1 MRFKG
6 DFLLLIAA
14 LIWGS
19 AFVAQRM
26 GAEHVGVFLFNGL
39 RFLLGSAI
47 LGLVLLLRRDKFYSL
62 NLKAFFIP
70 GLILYVAS
78 ALQQAGIAYTS
89 AGNAGFITGL
99 YVIFVPIIAA
109 LILKTKIR
117 FQVWIGAAMA
127 VAGMFLLSITDSFSI
142 EKGDALIMG
151 SALFWAF
158 HVLVIAK
165 YALQVPALQLAAGQF
180 FICGVLNVFSGL
192 LVGDQSVTGLSEAIY
207 PILYTGIFSTA
218 IAFTLQV
225 AGQRITSAS
234 DAAIIMSLEAAFA
247 ALFGYLI
254 LNEVLDKQQT
264 IGVTLM
270 FSGMILSQIRFK
282 SLAKQAKI

>member
-6 DFLLLIAA
+6 DILLLIAA

-19 AFVAQRM
+19 AFVAQRI
-26 GAEHVGVFLFNGL
+26 GAEHVGVFLFNGS
-39 RFLLGSAI
+39 RFLLGSI
-47 LGLVLLLRRDKFYSL
+47 LLLVVLVLRREKFTSS
-62 NLKAFFIP
+62 NFKAFFFP

-78 ALQQAGIAYTS
+78 ALQQAGMAYTS

-99 YVIFVPIIAA
+99 YVIFVPAIAA
-109 LILKTKIR
+109 ISLKTKIR
-117 FQVWIGAAMA
+117 FQVWFGALLA
-127 VAGMFLLSITDSFSI
+127 VAGLFLLSINGAFRI
-142 EKGDALIMG
+142 EKGDALIMV

-180 FICGVLNVFSGL
+180 FICGLLNVFSGL
-192 LVGDQSVTGLSEAIY
+192 LIGGQSMGGLSEALY

-225 AGQRITSAS
+225 AGQRLTQAS

-254 LNEVLDKQQT
+254 LNEVLNTRQA
-264 IGVTLM
+264 IGVSLM
-270 FSGMILSQIRFK
+270 FSGMLLSQIRFK
-282 SLAKQAKI
+282 KVQKTQ